1 MKRIKR
7 LLIIPFMMVSLITF
21 SSCSFIT
28 DFLNS
33 VQSEAEKSKEETT
46 KKEEP
51 TKTDDTTPTT
61 STSTD
66 ESESTGD
73 TSSTTTTE
81 DLTPVVIDELDY
93 GYADLENLSLN
104 YENLQKF
111 YKDVKHELS
120 NFYASTKTLELEKVT
135 FRDKET
141 NQTYDEYYYFIG
153 DVSFLDYKMTEN
165 EALAVVKEVLLD
177 YPEYYFV
184 ANEALTSYS
193 SSNGIDTKKSI
204 RLVCDSDFYKGN
216 DRVAYNQKI
225 EEFSTA
231 VSTLIESRALEL
243 ERELT
248 NKEKVRLI
256 HDYITSHAQYAYK
269 EDGKTPDDSSL
280 SHCMLG
286 IIDNGKGVCE
296 SYTELFTYLLKK
308 NNIPAITVAGKG
320 YTSASATGENHAWNY
335 VNIDGYWYGFD
346 VTWDDTTNTN
356 DYYGNSESKFKNI
369 HVDQYGN
376 KYIKDSSR
384 GAHEPNKSDIGDRLN
399 YLYPIPQL
407 SGIDLTE

>member
-1 MKRIKR
+1 MKHIKR
-7 LLIIPFMMVSLITF
+7 FLLISLLMASLITF

-33 VQSEAEKSKEETT
+33 VQAEAEKSKEETS

-93 GYADLENLSLN
+93 GYADLETFENN
-104 YENLQKF
+104 YENYQKF
-111 YKDVKHELS
+111 YKDVKKALN
-120 NFYASTKTLELEKVT
+120 NFYLSSSNLTPTSVT
-135 FRDKET
+135 INNET
-141 NQTYDEYYYFIG
+141 DDYYFIG
-153 DVSFLDYKMTEN
+153 DVSYLDYN
-165 EALAVVKEVLLD
+165 ISDSDALVVVKEVLLD

-184 ANEALTSYS
+184 SNEALTSS
-193 SSNGIDTKKSI
+193 STSNGVYTKKAVKLI
-204 RLVCDSDFYKGN
+204 CDPDYIVGETRLQ
-216 DRVAYNQKI
+216 YNQKI

-356 DYYGNSESKFKNI
+356 DYYGKSGPNFVNI
-369 HVDQYGN
+369 RVENGY

-384 GAHEPNKSDIGDRLN
+384 GAHEARTSDKTDRLN
-399 YLYPIPQL
+399 YLYPLPQL
-407 SGIDLTE
+407 ASNDLTE